1 VLLSHTMSLPV
12 IDISPLYNDNK
23 DDLLRV
29 AHAIDDACRTWGFFY
44 ITGHGIPKER
54 AAELTEMAT
63 KFFSLPHEEKMK
75 IDISKTSNHRG
86 YGTYAAEQLDPS
98 KPGDWK
104 ETFDMGCHLPLDH
117 PSVKAGKPLRGPNN
131 HPTWVDGWTELM
143 EAHYVDM
150 QKMAM
155 QLLRALALAIGIDET
170 FFVSKFNEPLSV
182 FRMIH
187 YPALPKEKG
196 RVVCGAH
203 TDYGI
208 VTLLYQDKAGGLQV
222 QNLQGEWMDA
232 PTIEGSYV
240 VNIGDMMSMWSN
252 GRYKSTLH
260 RVVNPGVDRISMPF
274 FCEPNPETVISCLP
288 NCFDEEHPALFPDVK
303 AGDWLL
309 KRFKQT
315 YAYRADNEE
324 KQ

>member
-1 VLLSHTMSLPV
+1 MSLPV

-54 AAELTEMAT
+54 VAKLTEMADR
-63 KFFSLPHEEKMK
+63 FFALPEEEKLK
-75 IDISKTSNHRG
+75 IDISKTTNHRG

-117 PSVKAGKPLRGPNN
+117 PSVVAGQPLRGPNN
-131 HPTWVDGWTELM
+131 HPTSIEGWTELM
-143 EAHYVDM
+143 EQHYADM
-150 QKMAM
+150 QKMAL
-155 QLLRALALAIGIDET
+155 QLLRALALAIGIDEG
-170 FFVSKFNEPLSV
+170 FFVSKFHEPLSV
-182 FRMIH
+182 FRMIR
-187 YPALPKEKG
+187 YPALPDEKG

-222 QNLQGEWMDA
+222 QNLSGEWMDA
-232 PTIEGSYV
+232 PPIEGSYV

-260 RVVNPGVDRISMPF
+260 RVVNPGVERISMPF

-288 NCFDEEHPALFPDVK
+288 NCFDEQHPALFPDVK
-303 AGDWLL
+303 AGDWLQQ
-309 KRFKQT
+309 RFKRT
-315 YAYRADNEE
+315 YAYRAEM
-324 KQ
+324 